1 MNMDGNVYSLINE
14 CTEDVRYIL
23 EILDPEILN
32 PLYKFH
38 NKLSRS
44 FWGRTW
50 VKLWLDYIFNFI
62 WP

>member
-44 FWGRTW
+44 F
-50 VKLWLDYIFNFI
+50 
-62 WP
+62 